1 MLTLLINRR
10 FLAVFI
16 GIALASSSLSAQQVL
31 QSYIDTAFKNNIVLQ
46 QKNVSLE
53 KAQYA
58 LKTAKGLFLPT
69 VALQAAYQTA
79 DGGRN
84 IPLPLG
90 DLMNP
95 VYNTL
100 NQITGTNNFPM
111 LENQTI
117 NFLPKNFHDAKV
129 RTTVPIINTDIIYNK
144 RIANQ
149 QVVLKEFEVQ
159 IYKRDLVKDIKTAYY
174 NYLSALA
181 AVDVYQSGLAL
192 AKEGLRVNEKL
203 LENGKGLPA
212 YVLRSQSE
220 VESVKATLIDAEQ
233 KVNNARMYFNFLLNR
248 DANEAIVVEAND
260 NSALAKAEGLLAGLN
275 IASQREELKALNE
288 VEGINKTVQKMNSQ
302 FAVPKLGA
310 FLDVGTQSEGFHFNS
325 NTRYYMVGLQLEI
338 PIFSGNRNS
347 NKQKES
353 GLELKNAQLNSNL
366 VAQQLTLSAKVSQNN
381 LRSAYQTYQSSQ
393 KQLEAASTYLRLIE
407 RGYLAGANSFVE
419 TIDARNQYTST
430 KILVNINFYK
440 LLTAMANM
448 ERETASYT
456 IPPTP

>member
-1 MLTLLINRR
+1 MLTLLIYRNR
-10 FLAVFI
+10 FEVLLLIMLLYSAV
-16 GIALASSSLSAQQVL
+16 ASAQEVL
-31 QSYIDTAFKNNIVLQ
+31 NTYIDTAFKNNIVLQ

-69 VALQAAYQTA
+69 VAFQGAYQTA

-95 VYNTL
+95 VYSTL
-100 NQITGTNNFPM
+100 NQITGSNNFPV

-117 NFLPKNFHDAKV
+117 NFLPKNFHDAKL

-144 RIANQ
+144 RIAQ
-149 QVVLKEFEVQ
+149 QQLVLKEYEVQ
-159 IYKRDLVKDIKTAYY
+159 IYKRDLVKEIKIAYY

-181 AVDVYQSGLAL
+181 AVDIYKSGLAL

-220 VESVKATLIDAEQ
+220 VESVNATLLDAEQ
-233 KVNNARMYFNFLLNR
+233 KVTNARLYFNFLLNR
-248 DANEAIVVEAND
+248 DANEAIITITND
-260 NSALAKAEGLLAGLN
+260 KSELAKVEGLLAGLN
-275 IASQREELKALNE
+275 ISSQREELKALGQ
-288 VEGINKTVQKMNSQ
+288 VESINRNVQKMNSQ

-325 NTRYYMVGLQLEI
+325 NTRYYMLGLQLEI

-353 GLELKNAQLNSNL
+353 SLDLRNAELNSNL

-393 KQLEAASTYLRLIE
+393 KQFEAASTYLRLID

-419 TIDARNQYTST
+419 TIDARNQFTSS

-440 LLTAMANM
+440 VLIAMANM
-448 ERETASYT
+448 ERETAAY
-456 IPPTP
+456 PLAP

>member
-1 MLTLLINRR
+1 MLTLLIFKYR
-10 FLAVFI
+10 FCVLLLLATTVVSV
-16 GIALASSSLSAQQVL
+16 ANAQDVL
-31 QSYIDTAFKNNIVLQ
+31 KAYVGTAFKNNLVLQ

-58 LKTAKGLFLPT
+58 LKTAKSLFLPT
-69 VALQAAYQTA
+69 VAFQGAYQTA

-95 VYNTL
+95 VYSTL
-100 NQITGTNNFPM
+100 NQITGSNNFPM

-117 NFLPKNFHDAKV
+117 NFLPKNFHDAKL

-144 RIANQ
+144 RIAQ
-149 QVVLKEFEVQ
+149 QQLVLKEYEVQ
-159 IYKRDLVKDIKTAYY
+159 IYKRDLVKEIKEAYY

-181 AVDVYQSGLAL
+181 AVDIYKSGLQL

-220 VESVKATLIDAEQ
+220 VENVNASLLDADQ
-233 KVNNARMYFNFLLNR
+233 KVNNARLYFNFLLNR
-248 DANEAIVVEAND
+248 DPND
-260 NSALAKAEGLLAGLN
+260 MILSDTNDKTELAKIEGLLAGLN
-275 IASQREELKALNE
+275 MASQREELKALGQ
-288 VEGINKTVQKMNSQ
+288 VEGINKNVQKMNSQ

-310 FLDVGTQSEGFHFNS
+310 FLDVGTQSEGFKFNAD
-325 NTRYYMVGLQLEI
+325 TRYYMVGLQLEI
-338 PIFSGNRNS
+338 PIFSGNRNN

-353 GLELKNAQLNSNL
+353 SLDLKNAELNSNL
-366 VAQQLTLSAKVSQNN
+366 VAQQLSLSAKVSQNN

-393 KQLEAASTYLRLIE
+393 KQFEAASTYLRLID

-419 TIDARNQYTST
+419 TIDARNQYTSS
-430 KILVNINFYK
+430 KILVNINLYK
-440 LLTAMANM
+440 VLTAMANM
-448 ERETASYT
+448 ERETASYV
-456 IPPTP
+456 IQ

>member
-1 MLTLLINRR
+1 MLTPLIYMKRFYFVVPFMLLC
-10 FLAVFI
+10 
-16 GIALASSSLSAQQVL
+16 LSNVNAQNIL
-31 QSYIDTAFKNNIVLQ
+31 QAYVDTAFNNNIVLQ

-58 LKTAKGLFLPT
+58 LKSAKGLFLPT
-69 VALQAAYQTA
+69 VAFQGAYQTA

-95 VYNTL
+95 VYSTL
-100 NQITGTNNFPM
+100 NQITGSNSFPM

-117 NFLPKNFHDAKV
+117 NFLPKNFHDAKL

-144 RIANQ
+144 RIAEQ
-149 QVVLKEFEVQ
+149 QLVLKEYEVQ
-159 IYKRDLVKDIKTAYY
+159 IYKRDLVKEIKTAYY
-174 NYLSALA
+174 NYLSALV
-181 AVDVYQSGLAL
+181 AVDAYQSGLQL
-192 AKEGLRVNEKL
+192 AREGLRVNEKL
-203 LENGKGLPA
+203 LQNGKGLPA

-220 VESVKATLIDAEQ
+220 VESVNATLLDAAQ
-233 KVNNARMYFNFLLNR
+233 KVNNARLYFNFLLNR
-248 DANEAIVVEAND
+248 NPDDAIVGETDDKNE
-260 NSALAKAEGLLAGLN
+260 LAKVEGLLSGLSISN
-275 IASQREELKALNE
+275 QREELKALGQ
-288 VEGINKTVQKMNSQ
+288 VEGINRNVQKMNGQ

-347 NKQKES
+347 NRQKES
-353 GLELKNAQLNSNL
+353 SLDLRNAQLNSNL
-366 VAQQLTLSAKVSQNN
+366 VAQQLSMSAKVSQNN

-393 KQLEAASTYLRLIE
+393 KQFEAAATYLRLID
-407 RGYLAGANSFVE
+407 RGYLAGVNSFVE
-419 TIDARNQYTST
+419 TIDARNQYTSS

-440 LLTAMANM
+440 VLTAMANM
-448 ERETASYT
+448 ERETAAYV
-456 IPPTP
+456 IN

>member
-1 MLTLLINRR
+1 MLTVLILRNKFCFVLL
-10 FLAVFI
+10 FTLFCF
-16 GIALASSSLSAQQVL
+16 SAANAQDILKAYV
-31 QSYIDTAFKNNIVLQ
+31 DTAFKNNIVLQ

-69 VALQAAYQTA
+69 VALQGAYQTA

-95 VYNTL
+95 VYSTL
-100 NQITGTNNFPM
+100 NQITGSTNFPM

-117 NFLPKNFHDAKV
+117 NFLPKNFHDAKL

-144 RIANQ
+144 RIAQQ
-149 QVVLKEFEVQ
+149 QVVLKEYEVQ
-159 IYKRDLVKDIKTAYY
+159 IYKRDLVKEIKTAYY
-174 NYLSALA
+174 NYLNALA
-181 AVDVYQSGLAL
+181 AVDIYKSGLQL

-220 VESVKATLIDAEQ
+220 VENANATLLDAQQ
-233 KVNNARMYFNFLLNR
+233 KVDNARLYFNFLLNR
-248 DANEAIVVEAND
+248 NPND
-260 NSALAKAEGLLAGLN
+260 LILSDTNDQTELAKVEGLLAGLN
-275 IASQREELKALNE
+275 MTNQREELKVLGQ
-288 VEGINKTVQKMNSQ
+288 VEGINKNVQKMNSQ

-310 FLDVGTQSEGFHFNS
+310 FLDVGTQSEGFHFNA
-325 NTRYYMVGLQLEI
+325 NTRYYMLGLQLEI

-347 NKQKES
+347 NKLKES
-353 GLELKNAQLNSNL
+353 NLDLRNAELNSNL
-366 VAQQLTLSAKVSQNN
+366 VAQQLSLSAKVSQNN

-393 KQLEAASTYLRLIE
+393 KQFEAAATYLRLIE

-419 TIDARNQYTST
+419 TIDARNQYTSS
-430 KILVNINFYK
+430 KILVNINLYK
-440 LLTAMANM
+440 VLTAMANM
-448 ERETASYT
+448 ERETASYV
-456 IPPTP
+456 IQ

>member
-1 MLTLLINRR
+1 MLLG
-10 FLAVFI
+10 FP
-16 GIALASSSLSAQQVL
+16 IANAQEVL
-31 QSYIDTAFKNNIVLQ
+31 QAYVDTAFKNNIVLQ

-58 LKTAKGLFLPT
+58 LKSARGLSLPT
-69 VALQAAYQTA
+69 VAFQGAYQTA

-100 NQITGTNNFPM
+100 NQITGSNNFPM

-117 NFLPKNFHDAKV
+117 NFLPKNFHDAKL

-144 RIANQ
+144 RIAEQ
-149 QVVLKEFEVQ
+149 QLVLKEYEVQ
-159 IYKRDLVKDIKTAYY
+159 IYKRDLVKEIKTAYY

-181 AVDVYQSGLAL
+181 AVDVYRSGLQL

-220 VESVKATLIDAEQ
+220 VESVNATLLDAEQ
-233 KVNNARMYFNFLLNR
+233 KVNNARLYFNFLLNR
-248 DANEAIVVEAND
+248 DANDAIIIEAND
-260 NSALAKAEGLLAGLN
+260 QTELAKVEGLLAGLN
-275 IASQREELKALNE
+275 IANQREELKALGQ
-288 VEGINKTVQKMNSQ
+288 VEGISKNVQKMNGR

-310 FLDVGTQSEGFHFNS
+310 FLDVGTQSEGFKFNS
-325 NTRYYMVGLQLEI
+325 DTRYYMVGLQLDI

-353 GLELKNAQLNSNL
+353 SLDLRSAQLNSNL
-366 VAQQLTLSAKVSQNN
+366 VAQQLGLSAKVSQNN

-393 KQLEAASTYLRLIE
+393 KQFEAASTYLRLID

-419 TIDARNQYTST
+419 TIDARNQYTSS
-430 KILVNINFYK
+430 KILVNINLYK
-440 LLTAMANM
+440 VLTAMANM
-448 ERETASYT
+448 ERETASYV
-456 IPPTP
+456 IN

>member
-1 MLTLLINRR
+1 MLTVLILRNKFCFVLL
-10 FLAVFI
+10 FTLFCF
-16 GIALASSSLSAQQVL
+16 SAANAQDILKAYV
-31 QSYIDTAFKNNIVLQ
+31 DTAFKNNIVLQ

-69 VALQAAYQTA
+69 VALQGAYQTA

-95 VYNTL
+95 VYSTL
-100 NQITGTNNFPM
+100 NQITGSTNFPM

-117 NFLPKNFHDAKV
+117 NFLPKNFHDAKL

-144 RIANQ
+144 RIAQQ
-149 QVVLKEFEVQ
+149 QVVLKEYEVQ
-159 IYKRDLVKDIKTAYY
+159 IYKRDLVKEIKTAYY
-174 NYLSALA
+174 NYLNALA
-181 AVDVYQSGLAL
+181 AVDIYKSGLQL

-220 VESVKATLIDAEQ
+220 VENANATLLDAQQ
-233 KVNNARMYFNFLLNR
+233 KVDNARLYFNFLLNR
-248 DANEAIVVEAND
+248 NPND
-260 NSALAKAEGLLAGLN
+260 LILSDTNDQTELAKVEGLLAGLN
-275 IASQREELKALNE
+275 MTNQREELKVLGQ
-288 VEGINKTVQKMNSQ
+288 VEGINKNVQKMNSQ

-310 FLDVGTQSEGFHFNS
+310 FLDVGTQSEGFHFNA
-325 NTRYYMVGLQLEI
+325 NTRYYMLGLQLEI

-347 NKQKES
+347 NKLKES
-353 GLELKNAQLNSNL
+353 NLDLRNAELNSNL
-366 VAQQLTLSAKVSQNN
+366 VAQQLSLSAKVSQNN

-393 KQLEAASTYLRLIE
+393 KQFEAASTYLRLIE

-419 TIDARNQYTST
+419 TIDARNQYTSS
-430 KILVNINFYK
+430 KILVNINLYK
-440 LLTAMANM
+440 VLTAMANM
-448 ERETASYT
+448 ERETASYV
-456 IPPTP
+456 IQ

>member
-1 MLTLLINRR
+1 MLTVLILRNK
-10 FLAVFI
+10 FYFFTLCMLFC
-16 GIALASSSLSAQQVL
+16 LSTAKAQDVL
-31 QSYIDTAFKNNIVLQ
+31 KVYIDTAFKNNIVLQ

-58 LKTAKGLFLPT
+58 LKSAKGLFLPT
-69 VALQAAYQTA
+69 VAFQGAYQTA

-95 VYNTL
+95 VYSTL
-100 NQITGTNNFPM
+100 NQITGSTNFPM

-117 NFLPKNFHDAKV
+117 NFLPKNFHDAKL

-144 RIANQ
+144 RIAQ
-149 QVVLKEFEVQ
+149 QQLVLKEYEVQ
-159 IYKRDLVKDIKTAYY
+159 IYKRDLVKEIKTAYY

-181 AVDVYQSGLAL
+181 AVDIYRSGLQL

-220 VESVKATLIDAEQ
+220 VENANATLLDAEQ
-233 KVNNARMYFNFLLNR
+233 KVTNARLYFNFLLNR
-248 DANEAIVVEAND
+248 DANDAIIADAND
-260 NSALAKAEGLLAGLN
+260 KSELVKVEGLLSGLN
-275 IASQREELKALNE
+275 IASQREELKALGQ
-288 VEGINKTVQKMNSQ
+288 VEGINKNVQKMNSQ

-353 GLELKNAQLNSNL
+353 SLDLKNAELNSNL
-366 VAQQLTLSAKVSQNN
+366 IAQQLSLSAKVSQNN

-393 KQLEAASTYLRLIE
+393 KQFEAASTYLRLID

-419 TIDARNQYTST
+419 TIDARNQYTSS

-440 LLTAMANM
+440 VLTAMANM
-448 ERETASYT
+448 ERETASYL
-456 IPPTP
+456 IN

>member
-1 MLTLLINRR
+1 MLTVLILRNKFCFVLL
-10 FLAVFI
+10 FTLFCF
-16 GIALASSSLSAQQVL
+16 SAANAQDILKAYV
-31 QSYIDTAFKNNIVLQ
+31 DTAFKNNIVLQ

-69 VALQAAYQTA
+69 VALQGAYQTA

-95 VYNTL
+95 VYSTL
-100 NQITGTNNFPM
+100 NQITGSTNFPM

-117 NFLPKNFHDAKV
+117 NFLPKNFHDAKL

-144 RIANQ
+144 RIAQQ
-149 QVVLKEFEVQ
+149 QVVLKEYEVQ
-159 IYKRDLVKDIKTAYY
+159 IYKRDLVKEIKTAYY
-174 NYLSALA
+174 NYLNALA
-181 AVDVYQSGLAL
+181 AVDIYKSGLQL

-220 VESVKATLIDAEQ
+220 VENANATLLDAQ
-233 KVNNARMYFNFLLNR
+233 RKVDNARLYFNFLLNR
-248 DANEAIVVEAND
+248 NPNDAILTNTND
-260 NSALAKAEGLLAGLN
+260 QTELAKVEGLLAGLN
-275 IASQREELKALNE
+275 MTNQREELKVLGQ
-288 VEGINKTVQKMNSQ
+288 VEGINKNVQKMNSQ

-310 FLDVGTQSEGFHFNS
+310 FLDVGTQSEGFHFNA
-325 NTRYYMVGLQLEI
+325 NTRYYMLGLQLEI

-347 NKQKES
+347 NKLKES
-353 GLELKNAQLNSNL
+353 NLDLRNAELNSNL
-366 VAQQLTLSAKVSQNN
+366 VAQQLSLSAKVSQNN

-393 KQLEAASTYLRLIE
+393 KQFEAAATYLRLIE

-419 TIDARNQYTST
+419 TIDARNQYTSS
-430 KILVNINFYK
+430 KILVNINLYK
-440 LLTAMANM
+440 VLTAMANM
-448 ERETASYT
+448 ERETASYV
-456 IPPTP
+456 IQ

>member
-1 MLTLLINRR
+1 MLTVLILKNK
-10 FLAVFI
+10 FYFAVLFMVFCF
-16 GIALASSSLSAQQVL
+16 SAANAQDVL
-31 QSYIDTAFKNNIVLQ
+31 KAYVDTAFKNNIVLQ

-58 LKTAKGLFLPT
+58 LKSAKGLFLPN
-69 VALQAAYQTA
+69 VAFQGAYQTA

-100 NQITGTNNFPM
+100 NQITGSTNFPM
-111 LENQTI
+111 LENQMI
-117 NFLPKNFHDAKV
+117 NFLPKNFHDAKL

-144 RIANQ
+144 RIAQ
-149 QVVLKEFEVQ
+149 QQLVLKEYEVQ
-159 IYKRDLVKDIKTAYY
+159 IYKRDLVKEIKTAYY

-181 AVDVYQSGLAL
+181 AVDVYKSGLQL

-220 VESVKATLIDAEQ
+220 VENANATLLDAEQ
-233 KVNNARMYFNFLLNR
+233 KVINARLYFNFLLNR
-248 DANEAIVVEAND
+248 DANDAIITDAND
-260 NSALAKAEGLLAGLN
+260 KAELAKVEGLLSGLN
-275 IASQREELKALNE
+275 IASQREELKALGQ
-288 VEGINKTVQKMNSQ
+288 VEGINKNVQKMNSQ

-353 GLELKNAQLNSNL
+353 SLDLKNAELNSNL
-366 VAQQLTLSAKVSQNN
+366 VAQQLSLSAKVSQNN

-393 KQLEAASTYLRLIE
+393 KQFEAASTYLRLID

-419 TIDARNQYTST
+419 TIDARNQYTSS

-440 LLTAMANM
+440 VLTAMANM
-448 ERETASYT
+448 ERETASYV
-456 IPPTP
+456 IN

>member
-1 MLTLLINRR
+1 MMLTLLIYRDK
-10 FLAVFI
+10 FLIVL
-16 GIALASSSLSAQQVL
+16 LAILFCLPTANAQQVL
-31 QSYIDTAFKNNIVLQ
+31 QTYINTAFKNNIVLQ

-58 LKTAKGLFLPT
+58 LKSAKGLFLPT
-69 VALQAAYQTA
+69 VALQGAYQTA

-111 LENQTI
+111 LQNESI
-117 NFLPKNFHDAKV
+117 NFLPKNFHDAKL

-144 RIANQ
+144 RIAQ
-149 QVVLKEFEVQ
+149 QQLVLKEYEMQ
-159 IYKRDLVKDIKTAYY
+159 IYQRDLVKEIKTAYY

-181 AVDVYQSGLAL
+181 AVDIYKSGLQL

-212 YVLRSQSE
+212 YLLRSQSE
-220 VESVKATLIDAEQ
+220 VESANATLLDAEQ
-233 KVNNARMYFNFLLNR
+233 KITNARLYFNFLLNR
-248 DANEAIVVEAND
+248 DADDTIIVEAND
-260 NSALAKAEGLLAGLN
+260 KEELAKVEGLLAGLN
-275 IASQREELKALNE
+275 ISGQREELKALSQ
-288 VEGINKTVQKMNSQ
+288 VEGISRNVQKMNSQ

-310 FLDVGTQSEGFHFNS
+310 FLDVGNQSEGFHFNS
-325 NTRYYMVGLQLEI
+325 NTRYYLLGLQLEI

-353 GLELKNAQLNSNL
+353 ALDLKNVGLNSNL
-366 VAQQLTLSAKVSQNN
+366 VAQQLNLSAKTSQNN

-440 LLTAMANM
+440 VLIAMANL
-448 ERETASYT
+448 ERETASYA
-456 IPPTP
+456 IQ